1 VGIGEERPV
10 DVMPCLSWDAIEH
23 GRDELRQ
30 AKGRLDLAVTDLGP
44 TQLEKTALAEARR
57 VERPGNLTGSTT

>member
-1 VGIGEERPV
+1 
-10 DVMPCLSWDAIEH
+10 MPRLSWDAIEH
-23 GRDELRQ
+23 RRGELRQ

-57 VERPGNLTGSTT
+57 VERPGDRI